1 MPEFDLNELY
11 IPNTKINKPRK
22 FEATY
27 INKQHYT
34 MNLLDDS
41 NIKINK
47 TPCIIWAQIL
57 FFFLKKNKEKEK
69 SNKCT
74 RI

>member
-57 FFFLKKNKEKEK
+57 FLKKKKRK
-69 SNKCT
+69 KQ
-74 RI
+74 

>member
-47 TPCIIWAQIL
+47 TPCIIWAQI
-57 FFFLKKNKEKEK
+57 
-69 SNKCT
+69 
-74 RI
+74 